1 MKWLARAS
9 VVVFLQL
16 LVLLQIVTVEGHV
29 KAKRVSLNAT
39 SGGVSPWLKN
49 VANPRVRLIGCMFRP
64 WICEQGP
71 RPPTAR
77 MRCCGNRCVDVSS
90 DDAHCGLCG
99 LRCPFTWRCCRG
111 ICINTNISPRHC
123 GSCDNQCPW
132 RVPCVYG
139 MCGYAWPP
147 PQPFPPH
154 PPHPFPPHPPHP
166 PHPFPPHPPQPFPPH
181 PPHPFPPHPPH
192 PFPPHP
198 PHPFPPHPPNPGHP
212 QPEPC
217 TPPQPRPPAQA
228 TSTARNFPS
237 RFTSAPSR

>member
-9 VVVFLQL
+9 VVVFLLQL

-39 SGGVSPWLKN
+39 SDGVSPWLRN
-49 VANPRVRLIGCMFRP
+49 VANPRVRLIGCIFRP
-64 WICEQGP
+64 WTCEQGP
-71 RPPTAR
+71 HPPTAR

-90 DDAHCGLCG
+90 DDAHCGLCAH
-99 LRCPFTWRCCRG
+99 RCPFTWRCCRG
-111 ICINTNISPRHC
+111 ICIDTNINPRHC
-123 GSCDNQCPW
+123 GSCDNECPW

-154 PPHPFPPHPPHP
+154 PPHPFPPHPPQ
-166 PHPFPPHPPQPFPPH
+166 PFPPHPPHPFPPH